1 MRLRARLQN
10 ALTRRLQALY
20 PRALETVWDTVSA
33 VCVIEQLRFTPAGQ
47 HQGDYRQMAHFSG
60 QVVAELRLDGPD
72 EALGGLCADLIY
84 LPVTLT
90 AEPDRTRTEEA
101 RIRLVEY
108 RDRARDTDVVAS
120 LRFEVQGCLLKQAPP
135 TQARPGEMQPSAR
148 GGPKDTAQGEFR
160 PLVQT

>member
-1 MRLRARLQN
+1 MKLRARLQA

-20 PRALETVWDTVSA
+20 PKALETVWDTVEA

-84 LPVTLT
+84 LPVTLA

-101 RIRLVEY
+101 RIRLIEY

-120 LRFEVQGCLLKQAPP
+120 LRFEAEGCLLKQARPV
-135 TQARPGEMQPSAR
+135 QAAPGKIKIETR
-148 GGPKDTAQGEFR
+148 GGPKASGRGEFR
-160 PLVQT
+160 RVQA